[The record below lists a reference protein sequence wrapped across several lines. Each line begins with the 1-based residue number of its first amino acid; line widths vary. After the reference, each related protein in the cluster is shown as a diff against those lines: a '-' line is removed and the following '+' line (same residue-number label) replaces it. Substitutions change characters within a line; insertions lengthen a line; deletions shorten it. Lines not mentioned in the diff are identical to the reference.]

1 MSKRRDEL
9 INLIQKAEY
18 IEKAPTEGLST
29 EEVELRKKQG
39 FVNKTQKKVT
49 KSIWQILADNVFTFF
64 NFIYIVIAILMA
76 NAKLPYSNFLFLIP
90 VASNIVIGI
99 ISDVRARLAVDKL
112 KLITDQKIRCVR
124 NGEEIDIEIEQ
135 IVLHD
140 IVIYKTGDQ
149 IATDG
154 VLIEGSASI
163 DESLVTGEAEKINK
177 VPGDK
182 VLSGTVVVSGK
193 FYVRVTSVGIANY
206 AEGLQDEAKKFN
218 RPKSEIKRSTLN
230 IFYVTGTVAV
240 VMGLTMTLIWAAK
253 LNWNITFE
261 DFQEF
266 TKNLS
271 GSLVAMIPAGLYLL
285 TSLTLT
291 VGVLNLANKHMNVQ
305 ELYCIEMLAR
315 VDTICFDKTGT
326 LTDGNLGV
334 ESLYNYSSNYTDEQL
349 GSYLASIVKATGDDN
364 STAKAI
370 RAAFKPFEDLEA
382 TEKIPFDS
390 AKKYSAATFGEAGTF
405 AFGAYGFIDSLDK
418 DFVANKIHE
427 LMDLGYRV
435 LAIYWSQKPI
445 KNEKLPAKLELIGV
459 LGISDTIKPD
469 AKDNIEWFKNN
480 GVDIKIISGD
490 DPITVKEIAKRVG
503 VENADKF
510 INMQT
515 VEDADIPNIVSQ
527 YSVFGRVT
535 PEQKSLLV
543 KAMQAQGHKVAMTG
557 DGVNDILALKSAD
570 CSIAMA
576 SGSSAAKSSAHM
588 ISVDNDFSKLP
599 DVVAEGRRVINNLQR
614 TASLFLCK
622 NMFAIIISAIFL
634 VSMLVGGPSYPFE
647 TRNMLIWE
655 IVSIGIGGFFLA
667 LQPASKRLK
676 GGFMEGVMSHTIP
689 AGIAEVL
696 CVATVYLAALFAP
709 EFVSLEEAQV
719 MSVIAFTA
727 ISLLSFFVICC
738 PLDLYRGALF
748 AVSVVI
754 SILIFYADV
763 FWPPLASGGK
773 ATSLMGLDLKCLDAA
788 HWAILWIMIAF
799 VGVIYILLDIVSQNI
814 RNNKRKKELGKEEA

>member
-18 IEKAPTEGLST
+18 IEKGPHEGLST

-49 KSIWQILADNVFTFF
+49 KSIWQILLDNVFTFF
-64 NFIYIVIAILMA
+64 NFIYIIIVVLMA
-76 NAKLPYSNFLFLIP
+76 NAKLAFSNFLFLVP
-90 VASNIVIGI
+90 VVSNVVIGVV
-99 ISDVRARLAVDKL
+99 SDIRARLAVDKL
-112 KLITDQKIRCVR
+112 KLITDPKVRGVR
-124 NGEEIDIEIEQ
+124 NGEEVDIEMEK

-140 IVIYKTGDQ
+140 IVIYQTGDQ

-154 VLIEGSASI
+154 VLIEGTISV

-182 VLSGTVVVSGK
+182 ILSGTVVVSGK
-193 FYVRVTSVGIANY
+193 AYVRVTSVGIANY

-230 IFYVTGTVAV
+230 IFYVTGTIAV
-240 VMGLTMTLIWAAK
+240 VMGLAMTLVWAAK

-261 DFQEF
+261 DFQELA
-266 TKNLS
+266 KNLS

-334 ESLYNYSSNYTDEQL
+334 ETLYNYSNNYSDEML
-349 GSYLASIVKATGDDN
+349 SSYIASVVKATGDQN
-364 STAKAI
+364 GTAKAI
-370 RAAFKPFEDLEA
+370 AAAFNPLEIEA
-382 TEKIPFDS
+382 TETIAFDS
-390 AKKYSAATFGEAGTF
+390 EKKYSAATFGEEGTF
-405 AFGAYGFIDSLDK
+405 VIGAYGFVDSVDK
-418 DFVANKIHE
+418 DFVVNKIHE
-427 LMDLGYRV
+427 LMGIGYRV
-435 LAIYWSQKPI
+435 LAVYWSQKPI
-445 KNEKLPAKLELIGV
+445 KNEKLPAKLELIGI
-459 LGISDTIKPD
+459 LGITDTIKPD
-469 AKDNIEWFKNN
+469 AKANIEWFKNN

-503 VENADKF
+503 VENADNYV
-510 INMQT
+510 NMQT
-515 VEDADIPNIVSQ
+515 VEDSQIPEIVSK

-576 SGSSAAKSSAHM
+576 SGSSAARSSAHM

-614 TASLFLCK
+614 TASLFLIK
-622 NMFAIIISAIFL
+622 NMFAIIVSFIFL
-634 VSMLVGGPSYPFE
+634 MSMLAGGPSYPFE

-655 IVSIGIGGFFLA
+655 IVSIGVGGFFLA

-689 AGIAEVL
+689 GGIAEVL
-696 CVATVYLAALFAP
+696 CVVALYLASIFAP
-709 EFVSLEEAQV
+709 EFVSVEEAKT
-719 MSVIAFTA
+719 MSVVAFTV
-727 ISLLSFFVICC
+727 ISLLSFLIICF
-738 PLDLYRGALF
+738 PLDLYRGTVF
-748 AVSVVI
+748 VGAVVV
-754 SILIFYADV
+754 SILIFYVDV
-763 FWPPLASGGK
+763 FWPPLATDGK
-773 ATSLMGLDLKCLDAA
+773 ETFLMGLDIQALDVA
-788 HWAILWIMIAF
+788 HWAILGMMIAF
-799 VGVIYILLDIVSQNI
+799 VAIIYVLLDILFQNI
-814 RNNKRKKELGKEEA
+814 RNNRRRNKEKGKEGL

>member
-9 INLIQKAEY
+9 ISLIQKAEY
-18 IEKAPTEGLST
+18 IEKGPNEGLST

-39 FVNKTQKKVT
+39 FINKTQKKVT
-49 KSIWQILADNVFTFF
+49 KSIWQILIDNLFTFF
-64 NFIYIVIAILMA
+64 NFIYIVIVILMA
-76 NAKLPYSNFLFLIP
+76 NANLPYSNFLFLVP
-90 VASNIVIGI
+90 VVSNVVIGI
-99 ISDVRARLAVDKL
+99 VSDIRARIAVDKL
-112 KLITDQKIRCVR
+112 KLITDPKVRGVR
-124 NGEEIDIEIEQ
+124 NGQEIDIETEQ
-135 IVLHD
+135 LVLHD
-140 IVIYKTGDQ
+140 IVIYQTGDQ

-154 VLIEGSASI
+154 VLIDGYASI
-163 DESLVTGEAEKINK
+163 DESLVTGESEKIRK

-193 FYVRVTSVGIANY
+193 IYVRVTSVGIANY

-218 RPKSEIKRSTLN
+218 RPKSEIKRSTLD

-240 VMGLTMTLIWAAK
+240 VMGLAMTFIWAAK
-253 LNWNITFE
+253 LNWNITFNDYQ
-261 DFQEF
+261 DFI
-266 TKNLS
+266 KNLS

-326 LTDGNLGV
+326 LTDGNLGIEKV
-334 ESLYNYSSNYTDEQL
+334 YNYSSNLSDEAL
-349 GSYLASIVKATGDDN
+349 CSYIASIVKATGDEN
-364 STAKAI
+364 ATAKAI
-370 RAAFKPFEDLEA
+370 SAAFTPLEIEA

-390 AKKYSAATFGEAGTF
+390 EKKYSAATFGEEGTF
-405 AFGAYGFIDSLDK
+405 AIGAYGFVDALDK
-418 DFVANKIHE
+418 DFASNKLHE
-427 LMDLGYRV
+427 LMEAGFRV
-435 LAIYWSQKPI
+435 LAVYWSQKPI
-445 KNEKLPAKLELIGV
+445 KNEKLPAKLELIGL

-469 AKDNIEWFKNN
+469 AKANIEWFKSN

-490 DPITVKEIAKRVG
+490 DPVTVKEIAKRVG
-503 VENADKF
+503 VENADNY

-515 VEDADIPNIVSQ
+515 VEDSEIPNIVNQ

-576 SGSSAAKSSAHM
+576 SGSSATRSSAHI

-622 NMFAIIISAIFL
+622 NLFAIIVSAIFL
-634 VSMLVGGPSYPFE
+634 ISMVAGGPSYPFE

-655 IVSIGIGGFFLA
+655 FVSIGVGGFFLA

-676 GGFMEGVMSHTIP
+676 GGFMEGVMSHAIP
-689 AGIAEVL
+689 AGLAEVL
-696 CVATVYLAALFAP
+696 CVATIYLAALFAP
-709 EFVSLEEAQV
+709 TFVSLEEAQT
-719 MSVIAFTA
+719 MSVIAFTV
-727 ISLLSFFVICC
+727 ISLLSFLIICC
-738 PLDLYRGALF
+738 PLDLYRGTVFVASTL
-748 AVSVVI
+748 VSL
-754 SILIFYADV
+754 LIFYADI

-773 ATSLMGLDLKCLDAA
+773 TTSLMGIDVKTLDGP

-799 VGVIYILLDIVSQNI
+799 VAVIYILLDIVFQNL
-814 RNNKRKKELGKEEA
+814 RNNRVKKEAVKEGL